1 MEVPKEIGESP
12 LAIRN
17 NQMFMSRHEHDSMHL
32 NGVTLGVNREAI
44 EVKLDELGVRPEQK
58 CSS

>member
-1 MEVPKEIGESP
+1 MEVPKEIGQSLP
-12 LAIRN
+12 VIRN

-32 NGVTLGVNREAI
+32 NGVALGVNREAI
-44 EVKLDELGVRPEQK
+44 EVKLDELGVWPEQK